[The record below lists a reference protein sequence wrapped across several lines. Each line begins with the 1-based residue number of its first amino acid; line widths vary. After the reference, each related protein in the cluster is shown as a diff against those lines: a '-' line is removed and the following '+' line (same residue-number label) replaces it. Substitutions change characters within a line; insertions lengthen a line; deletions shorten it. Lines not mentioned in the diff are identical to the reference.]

1 MFRAVRF
8 VTYGFAVTLLASQP
22 LWAAEWLQ
30 LRSGTLLGQEP
41 AVAEV
46 PASTGTRSASVSAP
60 VSEGCEKALWFVEQ
74 AAGKLHSDPAS
85 AEKLYAEALLYC
97 PDSAN
102 IKLNMMVAVYGQG
115 RADEAIAVFKAL
127 VRRDPDNTAAM
138 RLLAYALVDSG
149 IDAVRGKMLAETVLA
164 TDPTDLAA
172 KKIVMLA
179 LLGDMSA
186 RPGREAFGGD
196 VGGDGGPRSFD
207 KKVGDDR
214 PPSSGAVPVKTT
226 ALADIDIDIPVTGIE
241 NPDAIAVVIGNR
253 DYGDKDIPAVEFAIN
268 DAESVKK
275 YLINVLGYQEGNI
288 IYLPNATKARFE
300 ATFGTKENYRD
311 SRLYNYLKEG
321 KSDIFIYYSG
331 HGAPDLKTKDGY
343 FVPVDADPQTIS
355 LTGYS
360 LQQLYDNIAKIAG
373 ERKSPDTFIVI
384 DACFSGA
391 SEAGLLVKNASPIT
405 ISVENPLLT
414 MENTVVLTS
423 SSGAEISSWYPEK
436 NHSMF
441 TYFFLKALR
450 EGAEKPDGEVTAED
464 IFLSLSDSANGLPY
478 YARRLHNRIQTP
490 QLTGDKDRVF
500 IEGDGFDGALEGIL

>member
-1 MFRAVRF
+1 MFRAIRLC
-8 VTYGFAVTLLASQP
+8 TYGFVAAFLVSSP
-22 LWAAEWLQ
+22 LWAAE
-30 LRSGTLLGQEP
+30 RGLLFEVMVGQESS
-41 AVAEV
+41 AAEV
-46 PASTGTRSASVSAP
+46 PASTRTSSSAASGLSSADSNRCAEASVFADEAALMLR
-60 VSEGCEKALWFVEQ
+60 SEPAKAEV
-74 AAGKLHSDPAS
+74 
-85 AEKLYAEALLYC
+85 LYGEAIRQC
-97 PDSAN
+97 PESAN
-102 IKLNMMVAVYGQG
+102 LKLNQVVAIYGQG
-115 RADEAIAVFKAL
+115 RVDEVVDFLKRL
-127 VRRDPDNTAAM
+127 VQKDPDNVDAM
-138 RLLAYALVDSG
+138 RLLAFALVESG
-149 IDAVRGKMLAETVLA
+149 TDPARGRLLAETILA
-164 TDPTDLAA
+164 SNPADMGA
-172 KKIVMLA
+172 KRIVMLA
-179 LLGDMSA
+179 LTGGILSA
-186 RPGREAFGGD
+186 
-196 VGGDGGPRSFD
+196 PRVASTPAAETSS
-207 KKVGDDR
+207 KDR
-214 PPSSGAVPVKTT
+214 SSGESGDADGPTVT

-241 NPDAIAVVIGNR
+241 NPDAIAVVIGNM
-253 DYGDKDIPAVEFAIN
+253 DYEDKDIPAVEYAIN

-360 LQQLYDNIAKIAG
+360 LQQLYDNIAKIAR

-464 IFLSLSDSANGLPY
+464 IFSSLSDSANGLPY

-500 IEGDGFDGALEGIL
+500 IEGDGFNGALEGIL